1 MWLLK
6 RSCFVAQKL
15 VNYLQEMQ
23 VAMENERLW
32 LRQNRTAEGD
42 DSVEPKDIFPD

>member
-1 MWLLK
+1 M
-6 RSCFVAQKL
+6 VAETFMFCCSETGKL
-15 VNYLQEMQ
+15 PTGSVQM
-23 VAMENERLW
+23 AMENERLW